1 VSGWEKY
8 VEQAADEIQRVV
20 CGTVARTLTGERE
33 YCVDAARAVLAAVGP
48 LIEEDT
54 RERMVTAAAASLER
68 DSGADVR
75 DQPIVELSRWV
86 DNSPAYE
93 GVSAEAVNWRRITK
107 LVEEA
112 GEVVEAFGGT
122 LAENPRK
129 GRTHTLADV
138 EHELLDV
145 ALSALGA
152 LAHLRGN
159 ADQCGVMASL
169 EAHAESRAARAGL
182 RAVS

>member
-1 VSGWEKY
+1 
-8 VEQAADEIQRVV
+8 
-20 CGTVARTLTGERE
+20 
-33 YCVDAARAVLAAVGP
+33 
-48 LIEEDT
+48 
-54 RERMVTAAAASLER
+54 M
-68 DSGADVR
+68 
-75 DQPIVELSRWV
+75 RWAHEH
-86 DNSPAYE
+86 PAYD
-93 GVSAEAVNWRRITK
+93 GVSPEAVNWRRITK

-112 GEVVEAFGGT
+112 GEVIEAFGGT

-129 GRTHTLADV
+129 GRTHTAADV

-159 ADQCGVMASL
+159 ADDCGVMASL
-169 EAHAESRAARAGL
+169 AEHIESRAARAGL